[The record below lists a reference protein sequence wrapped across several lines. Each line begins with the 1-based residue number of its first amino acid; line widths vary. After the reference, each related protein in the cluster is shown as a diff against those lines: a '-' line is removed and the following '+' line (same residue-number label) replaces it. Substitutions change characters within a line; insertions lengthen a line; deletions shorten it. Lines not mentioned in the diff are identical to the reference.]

1 MLKGGSMFTRDDSG
15 FPPFFTLFLAVF
27 FGALLAMLVHDSITD
42 LRMRYAVHQAE
53 KAVGQSLRDAEAALG
68 RRQLQAQQQ
77 RDAADQRARANQS
90 AMALAQRLQVE
101 REARKAVAWSQY
113 FQPSAACKLDS
124 GLAQCAN
131 EHIAAKKRF
140 EAAYVDR

>member
-1 MLKGGSMFTRDDSG
+1 MRVLICGGTG
-15 FPPFFTLFLAVF
+15 FLGRHIVN
-27 FGALLAMLVHDSITD
+27 ALMQQGHDP
-42 LRMRYAVHQAE
+42 
-53 KAVGQSLRDAEAALG
+53 LRDAEAALD

-140 EAAYVDR
+140 EASYVDR

>member
-15 FPPFFTLFLAVF
+15 FPSFFTLFLAVF
-27 FGALLAMLVHDSITD
+27 FGALLALLVHDGIAE
-42 LRMRYAVHQAE
+42 LRLQYAVHEAKQAV
-53 KAVGQSLRDAEAALG
+53 KQSLRDAEAALD
-68 RRQLQAQQQ
+68 RQQLQAQQQ
-77 RDAADQRARANQS
+77 RDSVDQRARANQS

-101 REARKAVAWSQY
+101 REARKSVAWSQY